1 MPAARALV
9 ADRPLFTKRLGY
21 LRSRLTVPKPS
32 SLQRAPAGQGSFVLP
47 WLAETLQQLRAPM
60 AGRDP
65 PGFWSLQALAKARR
79 GRVFV
84 CFINHHRDYSVNQR
98 RKSHRSRQLS
108 DASPITILRMNNQ
121 LSNRSAMATLADD
134 WFG

>member
-1 MPAARALV
+1 MCQLPVLV

-79 GRVFV
+79 GRVFKV
-84 CFINHHRDYSVNQR
+84 QR
-98 RKSHRSRQLS
+98 
-108 DASPITILRMNNQ
+108 NNEVGW
-121 LSNRSAMATLADD
+121 LLDRAAT
-134 WFG
+134 F